1 MNITKV
7 LEYWDCQDTQFPSN
21 KELMSTP
28 PTESMLL
35 SLQEIQL
42 QPVGVIKKGKD
53 FFFVWGRR
61 RLAAIRQLQAEEKHS
76 GQVEV
81 LVMSGIDPSE
91 VGRLALI
98 ENSVRSNN
106 DVNTYSILHDMMRT
120 QMKAGGDLSQVYK
133 DTAKTTGL
141 TVGEIKAIE
150 KKWCK
155 VPVWSVNAV
164 LRGEIAPSTAKAI
177 GKLSDT
183 LQKECKEE
191 LKVNK
196 ALSTSAVESKRRFVQ
211 TQVYSKMQTNLG
223 LNIPAARDFF
233 SRKEVEEI
241 ASRLNSGYFA
251 NALEYANQ
259 LLAS

>member
-1 MNITKV
+1 MTITKT
-7 LEYWDCQDTQFPSN
+7 LEIWDCQDKRFPLN
-21 KELMSTP
+21 KDLQSTP

-76 GQVEV
+76 GQIEV
-81 LVMSGIDPSE
+81 VVLSGIDPSE

-106 DVNTYSILHDMMRT
+106 EVNTYSILHDMIRD
-120 QMKAGGDLSQVYK
+120 QMKTGGDLSQIYK
-133 DTAKTTGL
+133 DTAKATGL
-141 TVGEIKAIE
+141 TIGEIKAIE

-155 VPVWSVNAV
+155 VPTWSVNAV

-177 GKLSDT
+177 GRLSET
-183 LQKECKEE
+183 QQKECKED
-191 LKVNK
+191 LRVNK
-196 ALSTSAVESKRRFVQ
+196 SLSTSTVEAKRRFVQ
-211 TQVYSKMQTNLG
+211 TAVYSEMQSALG
-223 LNIPAARDFF
+223 LNIPATRDFYT
-233 SRKEVEEI
+233 REELQHI
-241 ASRLNSGYFA
+241 RDLFKNAGLDETLLYVDKLLNS
-251 NALEYANQ
+251 
-259 LLAS
+259 